1 MGIAISHRES
11 GAISIVRVFATFA
24 IVLCHIFQAYGNSLA
39 FRFNVGVQI
48 FFVLSGYLYGHK
60 DINKWGLW
68 YWNRFKKL
76 YVPCFIYCLIVLT
89 LLHYRA
95 GTDVTIYNYFTIS
108 AVDGIDHLWFMKA
121 ILLCYL
127 ITPVL
132 SFIRRWPLL
141 FSILLL
147 GAGIVEFGCLRIHY
161 EEFSWIWLYSLGYLF
176 PNLKKT
182 SKYVFAGI
190 FLLSAIAVSVTR
202 VFVQQRIISDVW
214 HYCWGLSLCLL
225 GVLSLKHLTYQGC
238 SAKVISKIDQYSFYI
253 YITHHIYLI
262 GPLAIVPYMPNA
274 TVCVMCIVLL
284 TAISSYLLKFMSDQI
299 IKRL

>member
-11 GAISIVRVFATFA
+11 SAISIVRVFATFA

-132 SFIRRWPLL
+132 SHTQVTAFILNLIIGRWN
-141 FSILLL
+141 S
-147 GAGIVEFGCLRIHY
+147 
-161 EEFSWIWLYSLGYLF
+161 
-176 PNLKKT
+176 
-182 SKYVFAGI
+182 
-190 FLLSAIAVSVTR
+190 
-202 VFVQQRIISDVW
+202 
-214 HYCWGLSLCLL
+214 
-225 GVLSLKHLTYQGC
+225 
-238 SAKVISKIDQYSFYI
+238 
-253 YITHHIYLI
+253 
-262 GPLAIVPYMPNA
+262 
-274 TVCVMCIVLL
+274 
-284 TAISSYLLKFMSDQI
+284 
-299 IKRL
+299 